1 MSLIPQEL
9 EASQVQHLP
18 IVKAYAD
25 KIGLM
30 ELVNQL
36 VPTEMAV
43 DPGTVVLAM
52 VLDTLSGR
60 SPLYRLEDFLA
71 QQDTALLLGKAVPA
85 EAFNDDT
92 VGRILDHL
100 YETGTMKVL
109 TACAVR
115 AAQVFGLDKRYVH
128 FDTTSMSMYGEYVP
142 PEEPQG
148 QAPPFRIT
156 YGYSKDKRPD
166 LKQFILSTLCV
177 DRAVPIWGKPD
188 DGNASDKTLNT
199 TLLSEIAQL
208 LAHHGVQPG
217 AYIYIADAALV
228 TAENLAALGE
238 TLFISRLPA
247 TYSACGRV
255 IAEALAHNRWE
266 EVGVLAATKPTQ
278 HRPVASYKVAEG
290 HVTLYGQAYRAVVV
304 QSSAQDKRRLKRL
317 EREVKAS
324 AETLAVA
331 VQAAQKQA
339 YFCRADA
346 EAAAQKLRAM
356 PSAYHQVEVW
366 VEERPKYGQGRPSTR
381 KPRPIKE
388 MRYGLKAVLTEQ
400 TALLARKREEAE
412 CFVLLSNVPLEGA
425 LAHRAGEVLRA
436 YKEQH
441 GVEQN
446 FAFLKDP
453 VIVNSLFLKK
463 PERLEA
469 LGLVLLLALMLW
481 RLMERQMRQHL
492 ATTETTVPG
501 WDKKATERPT
511 SFMMTTKFVGLL
523 VLKVG
528 GYRQLARPLSE
539 VQQQYLTALGLSASC
554 FTVPSG

>member
-1 MSLIPQEL
+1 MSLIPQEMT
-9 EASQVQHLP
+9 AYQVQHLP

-25 KIGLM
+25 KIGLV

-36 VPTEMAV
+36 VSTEMAV

-60 SPLYRLEDFLA
+60 SPLYRLEDFFA

-92 VGRILDHL
+92 VGRVLDRL

-128 FDTTSMSMYGEYVP
+128 FDTTSMSVYGEYVP
-142 PEEPQG
+142 PEEPQA

-228 TAENLAALGE
+228 TEDNLAALTE

-247 TYSACGRV
+247 TYGECGCV
-255 IAEALAHNRWE
+255 IEEALTQDHWE
-266 EVGVLAATKPTQ
+266 EVGVLASTKPTKN
-278 HRPVASYKVAEG
+278 RPGASYKVAEG

-324 AETLAVA
+324 AERLARA
-331 VQAAQKQA
+331 LQAAQKQT
-339 YFCRADA
+339 YFCYADA
-346 EAAAQKLRAM
+346 EAAAEKLRTM
-356 PSAYHQVEVW
+356 PSAYHQVEVT

-381 KPRPIKE
+381 KPRPVKE

-400 TALLARKREEAE
+400 TALLTRKRAEAD
-412 CFVLLSNVPLEGA
+412 CFVLLSNVPPEGER
-425 LAHRAGEVLRA
+425 AHGAGEVLRA

-492 ATTETTVPG
+492 GTTETTLPG

-511 SFMMTTKFVGLL
+511 SFMMTTKFAGLL

-528 GYRQLARPLSE
+528 GHRQLARPLSG
-539 VQQQYLTALGLSASC
+539 VTALGLSASC
-554 FTVPSG
+554 FTGPAG